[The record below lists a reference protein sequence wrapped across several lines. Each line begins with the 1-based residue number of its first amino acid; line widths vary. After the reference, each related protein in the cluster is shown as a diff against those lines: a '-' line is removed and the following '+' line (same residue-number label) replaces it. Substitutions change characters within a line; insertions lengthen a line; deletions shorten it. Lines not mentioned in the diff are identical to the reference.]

1 MVFTSFIYYLFFPTV
16 FGLYWFVFQRNFKAQ
31 NVLLLVAS
39 YFFYGW
45 WDWRFL
51 SLVAFSTVLDYTM
64 GRLIGAQ
71 EDDRKRRWLL
81 WISLG
86 INLAFLGFFKY
97 YNFFV
102 TSWVDA
108 WASVGIHMPDATL
121 NIILPLGISF
131 YTFQSMSYSL
141 DVYKGRMQPLKDF
154 LSFATFVSFFPQL
167 VAGPIERAVHFLPQV
182 TQPRK
187 FDYQRA
193 VDGIRLML
201 WGMFKKVVIADNLAV
216 MVDEIYRQNESLGSI
231 TLVLGAIY
239 FTVQVY
245 CDFSGYSDIAIGSAK
260 LLGFEL
266 MSNFRFP
273 LFARTI
279 PEFWSRWHISLT
291 TWLNDYLFTPVS
303 LSLRNLRKNG
313 IALAILFTF
322 LVSGFWHG
330 AKWTFVVWGLIN
342 GLFFIPYVIKGK
354 LLQRGEVVAKGKWL
368 PTIREAVQILLVF
381 SLWTLTLVFFR
392 ADNMA
397 VALGYFKNAG
407 SHWGGPVMFKTGV
420 IYVMILLFLDWF
432 NREDERNPKVLRMG
446 PRPVRMVVEL
456 VMAIVIFF
464 NMLSGYK
471 EFVYFDF

>member
-16 FGLYWFVFQRNFKAQ
+16 FGLYWFVFQRHLKAQ

-71 EDDRKRRWLL
+71 ENEGKRLWLL
-81 WISLG
+81 RISLG
-86 INLAFLGFFKY
+86 LNLVLLGFFKY

-108 WASVGIHMPDATL
+108 WASVGINMPDATL
-121 NIILPLGISF
+121 HIILPLGISF

-141 DVYKGRMQPLKDF
+141 DVYKGRLEPIKDF

-182 TQPRK
+182 TKPRS
-187 FDYQRA
+187 FDYQRG

-216 MVDEIYRQNESLGSI
+216 LVDDIYRNHETMGSV
-231 TLVLGAIY
+231 TLALGALY

-273 LFARTI
+273 LLARSI

-303 LSLRNLRKNG
+303 LALRNLRKNG
-313 IALAILFTF
+313 IALAIVITF
-322 LVSGFWHG
+322 LVSGIWHG

-342 GLFFIPYVIKGK
+342 GLLFIPYVMRGR
-354 LLQRGEVVAKGKWL
+354 LMQRAEVVAKGKWL
-368 PTIREAVQILLVF
+368 PSLRELLQILLVF

-392 ADNMA
+392 ADSLA
-397 VALGYFKNAG
+397 VALGYFKNMAT
-407 SHWGGPVMFKTGV
+407 HLEGPVLYKTGLV
-420 IYVMILLFLDWF
+420 YVVVLMVLDWF
-432 NREDERNPKVLRMG
+432 NREDERNPRVLQVG
-446 PRPVRMVVEL
+446 PRAFRLAVESI
-456 VMAIVIFF
+456 MAIVIFF

>member
-1 MVFTSFIYYLFFPTV
+1 MVFTSFVFFIFLPVV
-16 FGLYWFVFQRNFKAQ
+16 FSLYWFVFQRNLKAQ

-71 EDDRKRRWLL
+71 EDERKRTWLL
-81 WISLG
+81 WVSLG
-86 INLAFLGFFKY
+86 ANLGFLGFFKY

-102 TSWVDA
+102 SSWVEA
-108 WASVGIHMPDATL
+108 WGSVGIHMPDATL
-121 NIILPLGISF
+121 KIILPLGISF

-141 DVYKGRMQPLKDF
+141 DVYKGRLEPIKDF

-182 TQPRK
+182 TKPRK
-187 FDYQRA
+187 FEYQNG

-216 MVDEIYRQNESLGSI
+216 FVEDIFKHYDKMSTA
-231 TLVLGAIY
+231 TLVLGAVY

-245 CDFSGYSDIAIGSAK
+245 CDFSGYSDIAIGVAK
-260 LLGFEL
+260 LFGFDL

-273 LFARTI
+273 LFARSI

-303 LSLRNLRKNG
+303 LALRNLRKKG
-313 IALAILFTF
+313 IALAIVITF

-330 AKWTFVVWGLIN
+330 AKWTFVIWGLVN
-342 GLFFIPYVIKGK
+342 GLLFIPYVIKGR
-354 LLQRGEVVAKGKWL
+354 LTQRAEVVAKGKLL
-368 PTIREAVQILLVF
+368 PSIKEILQILMVF
-381 SLWTLTLVFFR
+381 SLWTLTLIFFR
-392 ADNMA
+392 AESMA
-397 VALGYFKNAG
+397 GALGYFKTMATQP
-407 SHWGGPVMFKTGV
+407 SGPILFKTG
-420 IYVMILLFLDWF
+420 ILYVALLLVLDWF
-432 NREDERNPKVLRMG
+432 NREDERNPKVLRVG
-446 PRPVRMVVEL
+446 PRVFRLALEIT
-456 VMAIVIFF
+456 MAIIIFF

>member
-1 MVFTSFIYYLFFPTV
+1 MVFTSFVFFIFLPIV
-16 FGLYWFVFQRNFKAQ
+16 FALYWFVFPRHLKAQ
-31 NVLLLVAS
+31 NTLLLVAS

-71 EDDRKRRWLL
+71 EDERKRTWLL
-81 WISLG
+81 WASLG
-86 INLAFLGFFKY
+86 ANLTFLGFFKY

-108 WASVGIHMPDATL
+108 WASVGVGMPDMTL
-121 NIILPLGISF
+121 KIILPLGISF

-141 DVYKGRMQPLKDF
+141 DVYKGRLEPIKDF

-182 TQPRK
+182 VRARK
-187 FDYQRA
+187 FEYQNG
-193 VDGIRLML
+193 VDAIRLML

-216 MVDEIYRQNESLGSI
+216 YVEAIFKHPEQMSTG
-231 TLVLGAIY
+231 TLVLGAVY
-239 FTVQVY
+239 FTIQVY
-245 CDFSGYSDIAIGSAK
+245 CDFSGYSDIAIGVAK
-260 LLGFEL
+260 LFGFDL

-273 LFARTI
+273 LFARSI

-291 TWLNDYLFTPVS
+291 SWLNDYLFTPVS
-303 LSLRNLRKNG
+303 LGLRNYRKNG
-313 IALAILFTF
+313 IALAIVITF

-330 AKWTFVVWGLIN
+330 AKWTFVIWGLVN
-342 GLFFIPYVIKGK
+342 GLLFIPYVIKGR
-354 LLQRGEVVAKGKWL
+354 LMQRAEVVAKRRLL
-368 PTIREAVQILLVF
+368 PSLQELLQIAMVF
-381 SLWTLTLVFFR
+381 GLWTLTLIFFR
-392 ADNMA
+392 AESMA
-397 VALGYFKNAG
+397 SALVYFKTMATQP
-407 SHWGGPVMFKTGV
+407 SGPILFKTG
-420 IYVMILLFLDWF
+420 ILYVLVLLVLDWI

-446 PRPVRMVVEL
+446 PRAFRLALEL
-456 VMAIVIFF
+456 VLAIIIFF

>member
-1 MVFTSFIYYLFFPTV
+1 
-16 FGLYWFVFQRNFKAQ
+16 
-31 NVLLLVAS
+31 
-39 YFFYGW
+39 
-45 WDWRFL
+45 
-51 SLVAFSTVLDYTM
+51 
-64 GRLIGAQ
+64 
-71 EDDRKRRWLL
+71 
-81 WISLG
+81 
-86 INLAFLGFFKY
+86 
-97 YNFFV
+97 
-102 TSWVDA
+102 
-108 WASVGIHMPDATL
+108 
-121 NIILPLGISF
+121 
-131 YTFQSMSYSL
+131 MSYSL

-322 LVSGFWHG
+322 LVSGFCYP
-330 AKWTFVVWGLIN
+330 FSCV
-342 GLFFIPYVIKGK
+342 
-354 LLQRGEVVAKGKWL
+354 
-368 PTIREAVQILLVF
+368 LV
-381 SLWTLTLVFFR
+381 
-392 ADNMA
+392 
-397 VALGYFKNAG
+397 G
-407 SHWGGPVMFKTGV
+407 
-420 IYVMILLFLDWF
+420 
-432 NREDERNPKVLRMG
+432 
-446 PRPVRMVVEL
+446 
-456 VMAIVIFF
+456 
-464 NMLSGYK
+464 
-471 EFVYFDF
+471 

>member
-16 FGLYWFVFQRNFKAQ
+16 FGLYWFVFQRHLKAQ

-71 EDDRKRRWLL
+71 ENEGKRLWLL
-81 WISLG
+81 RISLG
-86 INLAFLGFFKY
+86 LNLVLLGFFKY

-121 NIILPLGISF
+121 HIILPLGISF

-141 DVYKGRMQPLKDF
+141 DVYKGRLEPIKDF

-182 TQPRK
+182 TKPRS
-187 FDYQRA
+187 FDYQRG

-216 MVDEIYRQNESLGSI
+216 LVDDIYRNHETMGSV
-231 TLVLGAIY
+231 TLALGALY

-273 LFARTI
+273 LLARSI

-303 LSLRNLRKNG
+303 LALRNLRKNG
-313 IALAILFTF
+313 IALAIVITF
-322 LVSGFWHG
+322 LVSGIWHG

-342 GLFFIPYVIKGK
+342 GLLFIPYVMRGR
-354 LLQRGEVVAKGKWL
+354 LMQRAEVVAKGKWL
-368 PTIREAVQILLVF
+368 PSLRELLQILLVF

-392 ADNMA
+392 ADSLA
-397 VALGYFKNAG
+397 VALGYFKNMAT
-407 SHWGGPVMFKTGV
+407 HLEGPVLYKTGLV
-420 IYVMILLFLDWF
+420 YVVVLMVLDWF
-432 NREDERNPKVLRMG
+432 NREDERNPRVLQVG
-446 PRPVRMVVEL
+446 PRAFRLAVESI
-456 VMAIVIFF
+456 MAIVIFF

>member
-1 MVFTSFIYYLFFPTV
+1 MVFTSFVFFIFLPIV
-16 FGLYWFVFQRNFKAQ
+16 FVLYWFVFQGRLRAQ
-31 NVLLLVAS
+31 NMLLLVAS

-71 EDDRKRRWLL
+71 EDERKRTWLL
-81 WISLG
+81 WTSLG
-86 INLAFLGFFKY
+86 INLSFLGFFKY

-108 WASVGIHMPDATL
+108 WASVGIGMPDATL
-121 NIILPLGISF
+121 KIILPLGISF

-141 DVYKGRMQPLKDF
+141 DVYKGRLEPIKDF
-154 LSFATFVSFFPQL
+154 WSFATFVSFFPQL

-182 TQPRK
+182 TKARK
-187 FDYQRA
+187 FEYQA
-193 VDGIRLML
+193 GVDGVRLML

-216 MVDEIYRQNESLGSI
+216 MVEGIYGNHEHLSAP

-245 CDFSGYSDIAIGSAK
+245 CDFSGYSDIAIGVAK
-260 LLGFEL
+260 LFGFDL

-273 LFARTI
+273 LFARSI

-303 LSLRNLRKNG
+303 LSLRNFRKYG
-313 IALAILFTF
+313 IAMAIVITF

-330 AKWTFVVWGLIN
+330 ANWTFVVWGLIN
-342 GLFFIPYVIKGK
+342 GLLFMPYVIRGR
-354 LLQRGEVVAKGKWL
+354 LTQRAEVVAKGKWL
-368 PTIREAVQILLVF
+368 PSMREFLQITLVF
-381 SLWTLTLVFFR
+381 TLWSLTLVFFR
-392 ADNMA
+392 AKSMGEA
-397 VALGYFKNAG
+397 WGYFHGMAT
-407 SHWGGPVMFKTGV
+407 HFGGPIMFKTGIV
-420 IYVMILLFLDWF
+420 YVFLLLLLDWV
-432 NREDERNPKVLRMG
+432 NREDERNPKVLRIG
-446 PRPVRMVVEL
+446 PRGFRLAVEIVL
-456 VMAIVIFF
+456 AIVIFF
-464 NMLSGYK
+464 NMLNGYK
-471 EFVYFDF
+471 PFVYFDF

>member
-71 EDDRKRRWLL
+71 EDDRKRSWLL
-81 WISLG
+81 WTSLG

-97 YNFFV
+97 YNFFIS
-102 TSWVDA
+102 SWVDA

-121 NIILPLGISF
+121 KIILPLGISF

-182 TQPRK
+182 TKPRT
-187 FDYQRA
+187 FDYQRG

-201 WGMFKKVVIADNLAV
+201 WGMFKKVVIADNLAG
-216 MVDEIYRQNESLGSI
+216 MVDAIYQDEGRYSAP
-231 TLVLGAIY
+231 TLILGAIY

-273 LFARTI
+273 FFARSI

-291 TWLNDYLFTPVS
+291 TWLNDYLFTPLS
-303 LSLRNLRKNG
+303 LALRNLRKRG
-313 IALAILFTF
+313 IALAIVLIF

-330 AKWTFVVWGLIN
+330 ANWTFVVWGLFN
-342 GLFFIPYVIKGK
+342 GLLFIPYIMKGK
-354 LLQRGEVVAKGKWL
+354 MLPRGEIVAKGKWL
-368 PTIREAVQILLVF
+368 PSVREVLQMLMVF
-381 SLWTLTLVFFR
+381 ALYSLTMIFFR
-392 ADNMA
+392 AESLQ
-397 VALGYFKNAG
+397 VAGDYFKHMATQW
-407 SHWGGPVMFKTGV
+407 SGPVMFKTGLAYIALV
-420 IYVMILLFLDWF
+420 VVLDWF
-432 NREDERNPKVLRMG
+432 NREDERSPKVLQMG
-446 PRPVRMVVEL
+446 PKAFQITLQL

>member
-1 MVFTSFIYYLFFPTV
+1 MVFTSFIFFLFFPTV
-16 FGLYWFVFQRNFKAQ
+16 FVLYWFVFQRNLKAQ
-31 NVLLLVAS
+31 NVLLLVSS

-51 SLVAFSTVLDYTM
+51 GLVAFSTVLDYTM

-71 EDDRKRRWLL
+71 EDEGKRRALL
-81 WISLG
+81 WVSLG
-86 INLAFLGFFKY
+86 LNLTLLGFFKY
-97 YNFFV
+97 YNFFI

-108 WASVGIHMPDATL
+108 WASVGVHMPDATL
-121 NIILPLGISF
+121 PIILPLGISF

-141 DVYKGRMQPLKDF
+141 DVYKGRLEPIRDF
-154 LSFATFVSFFPQL
+154 LSFSTFVSFFPQL

-182 TQPRK
+182 TKSRT
-187 FDYQRA
+187 FDYQRG
-193 VDGIRLML
+193 VDGVRLML

-216 MVDEIYRQNESLGSI
+216 MVDSIHHGHAQMGSL
-231 TLVLGAIY
+231 TLVLGAVY

-245 CDFSGYSDIAIGSAK
+245 CDFSGYSDIAIGCAK

-273 LFARTI
+273 LLARSI

-303 LSLRNLRKNG
+303 LALRNYRKWG
-313 IALAILFTF
+313 IGMAIVVTF

-342 GLFFIPYVIKGK
+342 GLLFIPYVVRGR
-354 LLQRGEVVAKGKWL
+354 LMQRAEIVAKGKWL
-368 PTIREAVQILLVF
+368 PSPMEFLQMSLVLV
-381 SLWTLTLVFFR
+381 LWTLTLVFFR
-392 ADNMA
+392 AESMGD
-397 VALGYFKNAG
+397 ALGYFRQMAVYH
-407 SHWGGPVMFKTGV
+407 SGPILYKTGL
-420 IYVMILLFLDWF
+420 IYVVVLMALDWL
-432 NREDERNPKVLRMG
+432 NRENERDPRVMRMG
-446 PRPVRMVVEL
+446 PRPMRLVVEL
-456 VMAIVIFF
+456 GMAIVVFF
-464 NMLSGYK
+464 NMLGGYK

>member
-1 MVFTSFIYYLFFPTV
+1 MVFTSFVFFIFLPVV
-16 FGLYWFVFQRNFKAQ
+16 FVLYWFVFQGKLKAQ
-31 NVLLLVAS
+31 NLLLLVSS

-71 EDDRKRRWLL
+71 EDERKRTWLL
-81 WISLG
+81 WTSLS
-86 INLAFLGFFKY
+86 INLTFLGFFKY

-102 TSWVDA
+102 SSWVEA
-108 WASVGIHMPDATL
+108 WASVGVGMPDLTL
-121 NIILPLGISF
+121 QIILPLGISF

-141 DVYKGRMQPLKDF
+141 DVYKGRLEPIRDF

-182 TQPRK
+182 VKARK
-187 FDYQRA
+187 FEYQNG
-193 VDGIRLML
+193 VDGTRLIL

-216 MVDEIYRQNESLGSI
+216 FVDDIFKQHAHLSSG

-245 CDFSGYSDIAIGSAK
+245 CDFSGYSDIAIGVAR
-260 LLGFEL
+260 LFGFDL

-273 LFARTI
+273 LFARSI

-291 TWLNDYLFTPVS
+291 TWLNDYLFTP
-303 LSLRNLRKNG
+303 LSLALRDYRKQG
-313 IALAILFTF
+313 IAMAIIGTF

-342 GLFFIPYVIKGK
+342 GLLFIPYVIKGR
-354 LLQRGEVVAKGKWL
+354 LLQRAEVVAKGRWL
-368 PTIREAVQILLVF
+368 PSIKEFGQMLMVF
-381 SLWTLTLVFFR
+381 ALWTLTLIFFR
-392 ADNMA
+392 ADSLAQA
-397 VALGYFKNAG
+397 VGYFKAMG
-407 SHWGGPVMFKTGV
+407 THFSGPLMFKTGTV
-420 IYVMILLFLDWF
+420 YVALLLALDWL

-446 PRPVRMVVEL
+446 PRGLRLAIEVV
-456 VMAIVIFF
+456 VAIVIFF